1 MANAAMI
8 RPNHSPLGGGVYW
21 SSCSAD
27 ERSVFMVFL
36 SAHGYGSFISC
47 TGTMQHLS
55 SDPATIWNRRKET
68 VFAAISGD
76 RV

>member
-1 MANAAMI
+1 
-8 RPNHSPLGGGVYW
+8 
-21 SSCSAD
+21 
-27 ERSVFMVFL
+27 MVFL
-36 SAHGYGSFISC
+36 SAHSYGSFISC